1 MCCGRGRD
9 FKVTQAD
16 AGAARSHGQT
26 SVSDQLSHAYAV
38 CRGISRRAAKNFYYG
53 FMVLPSEKRNALSAV
68 YAFMRHADDISDE
81 SGVDPQIKRQKLT
94 EWLDSAKTV
103 FAGKAT
109 DDPVLMALGDAQKK
123 FKIPPELFEKLV
135 YGTSLDLDIPP
146 ASAEAPAI
154 LCETFEDLKQYC
166 YYVASVVGLVCIKIF
181 GYQDTKAEFLAE
193 DCGLAFQL
201 TNIIRDIKEDASMG
215 RIYIPAEDLVR
226 SKLTAANFASST
238 LQDPAQVQQLRPAL
252 EYEADRARKYYESA
266 KWLMEL
272 IDEDSRAALWVLVEI
287 YSRLLK
293 KITDRNYDV
302 LTERVRLT
310 LWEKLKVLSRGFLLR
325 IA

>member
-1 MCCGRGRD
+1 
-9 FKVTQAD
+9 
-16 AGAARSHGQT
+16 
-26 SVSDQLSHAYAV
+26 VSGQLSHAYAV

-53 FMVLPSEKRNALSAV
+53 FMVLPAEKRNALSAV

-81 SGVDPQIKRQKLT
+81 PGIDPLLKRQKLN
-94 EWLDSAKTV
+94 EWLDAAKTV
-103 FAGKAT
+103 FAGKPT
-109 DDPVLMALGDAQKK
+109 DDPVLMALGDAQKR

-146 ASAEAPAI
+146 ASAEAPAV
-154 LCETFEDLKQYC
+154 LCNTFEDLKQYC
-166 YYVASVVGLVCIKIF
+166 YYVASVVGLVCIRIF
-181 GYQDTKAEFLAE
+181 GYEDSKAEFLAE

-201 TNIIRDIKEDASMG
+201 TNIIRDVKEDASMG
-215 RIYIPAEDLVR
+215 RIYIPEEDLAR
-226 SKLTAANFASST
+226 TNLTAANFSSSL
-238 LQDPAQVQQLRPAL
+238 LQDPARAQQLRPAL
-252 EYEADRARKYYESA
+252 EYEAERARKYYESA

-272 IDEDSRAALWVLVEI
+272 IEEDSRAALWVLVEI
-287 YSRLLK
+287 YSRLLQ

>member
-1 MCCGRGRD
+1 MN
-9 FKVTQAD
+9 
-16 AGAARSHGQT
+16 H
-26 SVSDQLSHAYAV
+26 QLSHAYAV

-68 YAFMRHADDISDE
+68 YAFMRHADDITDE
-81 SGVDPQIKRQKLT
+81 PGDDPQQKRQKLE
-94 EWLDSAKTV
+94 EWLQAAKAV

-109 DDPVLMALGDAQKK
+109 DDPVLMALGDAQSK

-135 YGTSLDLDIPP
+135 YGTSLDLDIPSVP
-146 ASAEAPAI
+146 GSPAI
-154 LCETFEDLKQYC
+154 VCQTFEDLKHYC
-166 YYVASVVGLVCIKIF
+166 YYVASVVGLVCIRIF
-181 GYQDTKAEFLAE
+181 GYEDSKAEFLAE

-215 RIYIPAEDLVR
+215 RIYIPEEDLAR
-226 SKLTAANFASST
+226 TNLSAANFAPAL
-238 LQDPAQVQQLRPAL
+238 LQDPAQAQRLRPAL
-252 EYEADRARKYYESA
+252 EYEAERARKYYESA

-272 IDEDSRAALWVLVEI
+272 IEEDSRAALWVLVEI

-293 KITDRNYDV
+293 KIADRNYDV

-310 LWEKLKVLSRGFLLR
+310 FWEKLKVLSRGFLYR

>member
-1 MCCGRGRD
+1 M
-9 FKVTQAD
+9 
-16 AGAARSHGQT
+16 
-26 SVSDQLSHAYAV
+26 SDQLSHAYAV

-53 FMVLPSEKRNALSAV
+53 FMVLPAEKRDGLSAV
-68 YAFMRHADDISDE
+68 YAFMRHADDISD
-81 SGVDPQIKRQKLT
+81 GPGIDPQIKRQKLG
-94 EWLDSAKTV
+94 EWLDSAKAV

-109 DDPVLMALGDAQKK
+109 DDPVLMALGDAQTK

-135 YGTSLDLDIPP
+135 YGTSLDLDIPS
-146 ASAEAPAI
+146 ASSESPAI
-154 LCETFEDLKQYC
+154 LCNTFEDLKQYC
-166 YYVASVVGLVCIKIF
+166 YYVASVVGLVCIRIF

-215 RIYIPAEDLVR
+215 RIYIPAEDLAR
-226 SKLTAANFASST
+226 SNLTAANFASSE
-238 LQDPAQVQQLRPAL
+238 LQDPAHSQQLRPAL

-287 YSRLLK
+287 YSRLLR

-310 LWEKLKVLSRGFLLR
+310 LFEKLKVLSRGFLLR

>member
-1 MCCGRGRD
+1 
-9 FKVTQAD
+9 VN
-16 AGAARSHGQT
+16 H
-26 SVSDQLSHAYAV
+26 QLSHAYAV

-81 SGVDPQIKRQKLT
+81 PGVDPQQKRQKLD
-94 EWLDSAKTV
+94 EWLEAAKAV

-109 DDPVLMALGDAQKK
+109 DDPVLMALGDAQNK

-135 YGTSLDLDIPP
+135 YGTSLDLDIPSTP
-146 ASAEAPAI
+146 DAPAI
-154 LCETFEDLKQYC
+154 VCKTFEDLKHYC
-166 YYVASVVGLVCIKIF
+166 YYVASVVGLVCIRIF

-201 TNIIRDIKEDASMG
+201 TNIIRDVKEDASLG
-215 RIYIPAEDLVR
+215 RIYIPEEDLVR
-226 SKLTAANFASST
+226 GNLSAADFAPAR
-238 LQDPAQVQQLRPAL
+238 LQDPAQAQQLRPAL
-252 EYEADRARKYYESA
+252 EFEAERARKYYESA

-272 IDEDSRAALWVLVEI
+272 IEEDSRAALWVLVEI
-287 YSRLLK
+287 YSRLLQ

-310 LWEKLKVLSRGFLLR
+310 FWEKLKVLSRGFLHR

>member
-1 MCCGRGRD
+1 M
-9 FKVTQAD
+9 
-16 AGAARSHGQT
+16 
-26 SVSDQLSHAYAV
+26 SDQLSHAYAV
-38 CRGISRRAAKNFYYG
+38 CRGIARRAAKNFYYG
-53 FMVLPSEKRNALSAV
+53 FMVLPSDKRNALSAV

-81 SGVDPQIKRQKLT
+81 PGVDPQLKRQKLQ
-94 EWLDSAKTV
+94 EWLDAAKAV
-103 FAGKAT
+103 FTGTAT

-123 FKIPPELFEKLV
+123 FKIAPELFGKLV

-146 ASAEAPAI
+146 ASAESPAI
-154 LCETFEDLKQYC
+154 LCNTFEDLKQYC
-166 YYVASVVGLVCIKIF
+166 YYVASVVGLVCIRIF
-181 GYQDTKAEFLAE
+181 GYQDAKAEFLAE

-215 RIYIPAEDLVR
+215 RIYIPAEDMAR
-226 SKLTAANFASST
+226 SNLTAANFALSS
-238 LQDPAQVQQLRPAL
+238 LQNVAQVQQLRPVL
-252 EYEADRARKYYESA
+252 EYEAERARKFYESA

-287 YSRLLK
+287 YSRLLQ
-293 KITDRNYDV
+293 KITDRSYDV

>member
-1 MCCGRGRD
+1 
-9 FKVTQAD
+9 VN
-16 AGAARSHGQT
+16 
-26 SVSDQLSHAYAV
+26 QLNHAYAV

-53 FMVLPSEKRNALSAV
+53 FMVLPADKRNALSAV

-81 SGVDPQIKRQKLT
+81 PGGDPQQKRQKLS
-94 EWLDSAKTV
+94 EWLEAAKAV
-103 FAGKAT
+103 FGGKST

-135 YGTSLDLDIPP
+135 YGTSMDLDIP
-146 ASAEAPAI
+146 AATAEAPAV
-154 LCETFEDLKQYC
+154 LCNTFDDLKQYC

-181 GYQDTKAEFLAE
+181 GYEDSKAEFLAE

-215 RIYIPAEDLVR
+215 RIYIPEEDLAR
-226 SKLTAANFASST
+226 TNLSAANFTSAV
-238 LQDPAQVQQLRPAL
+238 LQDPAQAQQLRPAL
-252 EYEADRARKYYESA
+252 EYEAERARKYYESA

-272 IDEDSRAALWVLVEI
+272 IEEDSRAALWVLVEI
-287 YSRLLK
+287 YSQLLQ

-302 LTERVRLT
+302 FTERVRLT
-310 LWEKLKVLSRGFLLR
+310 VWEKLKVLSRGFLLR

>member
-1 MCCGRGRD
+1 
-9 FKVTQAD
+9 
-16 AGAARSHGQT
+16 
-26 SVSDQLSHAYAV
+26 VSGQLSHAYAV

-53 FMVLPSEKRNALSAV
+53 FMVLPAEKRNALSAV

-81 SGVDPQIKRQKLT
+81 PGVDPLLKRQKLN
-94 EWLDSAKTV
+94 EWLDAAKTV
-103 FAGKAT
+103 FAGKPT

-123 FKIPPELFEKLV
+123 FKIPLELFEKLV

-146 ASAEAPAI
+146 ASAEAPAV
-154 LCETFEDLKQYC
+154 LCNTFEDLKQYC
-166 YYVASVVGLVCIKIF
+166 YYVASVVGLVCIRIF
-181 GYQDTKAEFLAE
+181 GYEDSKAEFLAE

-201 TNIIRDIKEDASMG
+201 TNIIRDVKEDASMG
-215 RIYIPAEDLVR
+215 RIYIPEEDLAR
-226 SKLTAANFASST
+226 TNLTAANFSSSL
-238 LQDPAQVQQLRPAL
+238 LQDPARAQQLRPAL
-252 EYEADRARKYYESA
+252 EYEAERARKYYESA

-272 IDEDSRAALWVLVEI
+272 IEEDSRAALWVLVEI
-287 YSRLLK
+287 YSRLLQ

>member
-1 MCCGRGRD
+1 
-9 FKVTQAD
+9 
-16 AGAARSHGQT
+16 
-26 SVSDQLSHAYAV
+26 VSDQLSHAYAV

-81 SGVDPQIKRQKLT
+81 PGVDPQLKRQKLG
-94 EWLDSAKTV
+94 EWLDAAKAV
-103 FAGKAT
+103 FTGKAT

-146 ASAEAPAI
+146 ASAEVPAI
-154 LCETFEDLKQYC
+154 LCESFEDLKQYC
-166 YYVASVVGLVCIKIF
+166 YYVASVVGLVCIRIF

-226 SKLTAANFASST
+226 SKLTAANFATSV
-238 LQDPAQVQQLRPAL
+238 LQDPAQVQHLRPAL
-252 EYEADRARKYYESA
+252 EYEAERARKYYESA

-287 YSRLLK
+287 YSRLLQ

>member
-1 MCCGRGRD
+1 MSG
-9 FKVTQAD
+9 
-16 AGAARSHGQT
+16 
-26 SVSDQLSHAYAV
+26 QLSHAYAV

-53 FMVLPSEKRNALSAV
+53 FMVLPAEKRNALSAV

-81 SGVDPQIKRQKLT
+81 PGVDPLLKRQKLN
-94 EWLDSAKTV
+94 EWLEAAKTV
-103 FAGKAT
+103 FAGSPT

-135 YGTSLDLDIPP
+135 YGTSLDLDMPP
-146 ASAEAPAI
+146 ASAEAPVI
-154 LCETFEDLKQYC
+154 LCNTFEDLKQYC
-166 YYVASVVGLVCIKIF
+166 YYVASVVGLVCIRIF
-181 GYQDTKAEFLAE
+181 GYEDSKAEFLAE

-201 TNIIRDIKEDASMG
+201 TNIIRDVKEDASMG
-215 RIYIPAEDLVR
+215 RIYIPEEDLAR
-226 SKLTAANFASST
+226 TNLTAANFSSSL
-238 LQDPAQVQQLRPAL
+238 LQDPAQAQQLRPAL
-252 EYEADRARKYYESA
+252 EYEAERARKYYESA

-272 IDEDSRAALWVLVEI
+272 IEEDSRAALWVLVEI
-287 YSRLLK
+287 YSRLLQ

>member
-1 MCCGRGRD
+1 MSG
-9 FKVTQAD
+9 
-16 AGAARSHGQT
+16 
-26 SVSDQLSHAYAV
+26 QLSHAYAV

-53 FMVLPSEKRNALSAV
+53 FMVLPAEKRNALSAV

-81 SGVDPQIKRQKLT
+81 PGVDPLLKRQKLN
-94 EWLDSAKTV
+94 EWLDAAKTV
-103 FAGKAT
+103 FAGKPT

-146 ASAEAPAI
+146 ASAEAPAV
-154 LCETFEDLKQYC
+154 LCNTFEDLKQYC
-166 YYVASVVGLVCIKIF
+166 YYVASVVGLVCIRIF
-181 GYQDTKAEFLAE
+181 GYEDSKAEFLAE

-201 TNIIRDIKEDASMG
+201 TNIIRDVKEDASMG
-215 RIYIPAEDLVR
+215 RIYIPEEDLAR
-226 SKLTAANFASST
+226 TNLTAANFSSSL
-238 LQDPAQVQQLRPAL
+238 LQDPARAQQLRPAL
-252 EYEADRARKYYESA
+252 EYEAERARKYYESA

-272 IDEDSRAALWVLVEI
+272 IEEDSRAALWVLVEI
-287 YSRLLK
+287 YSRLLQ

>member
-1 MCCGRGRD
+1 
-9 FKVTQAD
+9 VN
-16 AGAARSHGQT
+16 
-26 SVSDQLSHAYAV
+26 QLNHAYAV

-53 FMVLPSEKRNALSAV
+53 FMVLPADKRNALSAV

-81 SGVDPQIKRQKLT
+81 PGGDPQQKRQKLS
-94 EWLDSAKTV
+94 EWLESAKAV
-103 FAGKAT
+103 FDGKST

-135 YGTSLDLDIPP
+135 YGTSMDLDIP
-146 ASAEAPAI
+146 AATADAPVI
-154 LCETFEDLKQYC
+154 LCNTFDDLKQYC

-181 GYQDTKAEFLAE
+181 GYEDSKAEFLAE

-201 TNIIRDIKEDASMG
+201 TNIIRDVKEDASMG
-215 RIYIPAEDLVR
+215 RIYIPQEDLGR
-226 SKLTAANFASST
+226 TNLSAENFSSIT
-238 LQDPAQVQQLRPAL
+238 LQNPVQAQQLRPAL
-252 EYEADRARKYYESA
+252 EYEAERARKYYESA

-272 IDEDSRAALWVLVEI
+272 IEEDSRAALWVLVEI
-287 YSRLLK
+287 YSQLLQ

-302 LTERVRLT
+302 FTERVRLT
-310 LWEKLKVLSRGFLLR
+310 VWEKLKVLSRGFLLR

>member
-1 MCCGRGRD
+1 
-9 FKVTQAD
+9 
-16 AGAARSHGQT
+16 
-26 SVSDQLSHAYAV
+26 VSGQLSHAYAV

-53 FMVLPSEKRNALSAV
+53 FMVLPAEKRNALSAV

-81 SGVDPQIKRQKLT
+81 PGVDPLLKRQKLN
-94 EWLDSAKTV
+94 EWLDAAKTV
-103 FAGKAT
+103 FAGKPT
-109 DDPVLMALGDAQKK
+109 DDPVLMALGDAQKR

-146 ASAEAPAI
+146 ASAEAPAV
-154 LCETFEDLKQYC
+154 LCNTFEDLKQYC
-166 YYVASVVGLVCIKIF
+166 YYVASVVGLVCIRIF
-181 GYQDTKAEFLAE
+181 GYEDSKAEFLAE

-201 TNIIRDIKEDASMG
+201 TNIIRDVKEDASMG
-215 RIYIPAEDLVR
+215 RIYIPEEDLAR
-226 SKLTAANFASST
+226 TNLTAANFSSSL
-238 LQDPAQVQQLRPAL
+238 LQDPARAQQLRPAL
-252 EYEADRARKYYESA
+252 EYEAERARKYYESA

-272 IDEDSRAALWVLVEI
+272 IEEDSRAALWVLVEI
-287 YSRLLK
+287 YSRLLQ

>member
-1 MCCGRGRD
+1 M
-9 FKVTQAD
+9 
-16 AGAARSHGQT
+16 
-26 SVSDQLSHAYAV
+26 SDQISHAYAV

-81 SGVDPQIKRQKLT
+81 PGVDPQLKRQKLG
-94 EWLDSAKTV
+94 EWLDAAKAV
-103 FAGKAT
+103 FTGKAT

-146 ASAEAPAI
+146 ASAEVPAI
-154 LCETFEDLKQYC
+154 LCESFEDLKQYC
-166 YYVASVVGLVCIKIF
+166 YYVASVVGLVCIRIF

-226 SKLTAANFASST
+226 SKLTAANFATSV
-238 LQDPAQVQQLRPAL
+238 LQDPAQVQNLRPAL

-287 YSRLLK
+287 YSRLLQ

>member
-1 MCCGRGRD
+1 
-9 FKVTQAD
+9 
-16 AGAARSHGQT
+16 
-26 SVSDQLSHAYAV
+26 VSGQLSHAYAV

-53 FMVLPSEKRNALSAV
+53 FMVLPAEKRNALSAV
-68 YAFMRHADDISDE
+68 YAFMRHADDIADE
-81 SGVDPQIKRQKLT
+81 PGVDPLLKRQKLN
-94 EWLDSAKTV
+94 EWLEAAKTV
-103 FAGKAT
+103 FTGKPT

-135 YGTSLDLDIPP
+135 YGTSLDLDIPA
-146 ASAEAPAI
+146 ASAESPAI
-154 LCETFEDLKQYC
+154 LCSTFADLKQYC
-166 YYVASVVGLVCIKIF
+166 YYVASVVGLVCIRIF
-181 GYQDTKAEFLAE
+181 GYEDSKAEFLAE

-201 TNIIRDIKEDASMG
+201 TNIIRDVKEDASMG
-215 RIYIPAEDLVR
+215 RIYIPEEDLAR
-226 SKLTAANFASST
+226 TNLTAANFSSAL
-238 LQDPAQVQQLRPAL
+238 LQDPAQALQLRPAL
-252 EYEADRARKYYESA
+252 EYEAERARKYYESA

-272 IDEDSRAALWVLVEI
+272 IEEDSRAALWVLVEI

-325 IA
+325 LA

>member
-1 MCCGRGRD
+1 
-9 FKVTQAD
+9 
-16 AGAARSHGQT
+16 
-26 SVSDQLSHAYAV
+26 VSGQLSHAYAV

-53 FMVLPSEKRNALSAV
+53 FMVLPAEKRNALSAV
-68 YAFMRHADDISDE
+68 YAFMRHADDIADE
-81 SGVDPQIKRQKLT
+81 PGVDPLLKRQKLN
-94 EWLDSAKTV
+94 EWLEAAKTV
-103 FAGKAT
+103 FTGKPT

-135 YGTSLDLDIPP
+135 YGTSLDLDIPA
-146 ASAEAPAI
+146 ASAESPAI
-154 LCETFEDLKQYC
+154 LCSTFEDLKQYC
-166 YYVASVVGLVCIKIF
+166 YYVASVVGLVCIRIF
-181 GYQDTKAEFLAE
+181 GYEDSKAEFLAE

-201 TNIIRDIKEDASMG
+201 TNIIRDVKEDASMG
-215 RIYIPAEDLVR
+215 RIYIPEEDLAR
-226 SKLTAANFASST
+226 TNLTTANFSSSL
-238 LQDPAQVQQLRPAL
+238 LQDPAQAQQLRPAL
-252 EYEADRARKYYESA
+252 EYEAERARKYYESA

-272 IDEDSRAALWVLVEI
+272 IEEDSRAALWVLVEI
-287 YSRLLK
+287 YSRLLQ